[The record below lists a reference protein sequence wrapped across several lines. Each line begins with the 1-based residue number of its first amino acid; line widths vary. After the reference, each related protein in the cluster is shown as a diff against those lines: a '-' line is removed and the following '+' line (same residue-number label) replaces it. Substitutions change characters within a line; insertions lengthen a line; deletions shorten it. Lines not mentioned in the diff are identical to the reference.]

1 MIEIIKSGTT
11 IDFVSKMKHVA
22 IFSIV
27 IMFIAIYGI
36 MNNMKYGVDFRGG
49 VEVQVQFDKQTSMD
63 DIRDSLDKSGFKG
76 AVVQTI
82 GEVSENNVL
91 IKVQADETQL
101 NQVSENI
108 KKSLMESFSGTT
120 VEVEKIDIVG
130 PKAGAELRMSA
141 IKAMLWAI
149 LAIMVYV
156 AIRFDFKFAPG
167 VIISLVHDVVIVAGL
182 VAFSPFEFTLSTVA
196 ALLAIIGYSV
206 NDTVVVYD
214 RIREAE
220 EKDPTLSLAH
230 NINLAINDTLSRTIL
245 TSVGVFFVSITMF
258 LTGDG
263 DLKNFFFTL
272 IVGVAFGTYSSIF
285 VAAASTIAFDRF
297 FKKEVKKSENN
308 PVHV

>member
-11 IDFVSKMKHVA
+11 IDFVSKMKHVS

-91 IKVQADETQL
+91 IKVQADETEL
-101 NQVSENI
+101 NLVSENI

-167 VIISLVHDVVIVAGL
+167 VIISLIHDVVIVAGL

-214 RIREAE
+214 RIRETE

-245 TSVGVFFVSITMF
+245 TSVGVFLVSITMF
-258 LTGDG
+258 ITGDG

-285 VAAASTIAFDRF
+285 VAAASTLAFERF

>member
-11 IDFVSKMKHVA
+11 IDFVSKMKHVS

-63 DIRDSLDKSGFKG
+63 DIRDSLEKSGFKG

-91 IKVQADETQL
+91 IKVQADETEL

-167 VIISLVHDVVIVAGL
+167 VIISLIHDVVIVAGL

-285 VAAASTIAFDRF
+285 VAAASTLAFDRF

>member
-11 IDFVSKMKHVA
+11 IDFVSKMKHVS

-36 MNNMKYGVDFRGG
+36 VNNMKYGVDFRGG

-91 IKVQADETQL
+91 IKVQADETEL
-101 NQVSENI
+101 NLVSENI

-149 LAIMVYV
+149 LAIMAYV

-167 VIISLVHDVVIVAGL
+167 VIISLIHDVVIVAGL

-245 TSVGVFFVSITMF
+245 TSVGVFLVSITMF

-285 VAAASTIAFDRF
+285 VAAASTLAFERF

>member
-11 IDFVSKMKHVA
+11 IDFVSKMKHVS

-36 MNNMKYGVDFRGG
+36 VNNMKYGVDFRGG

-91 IKVQADETQL
+91 IKVQADETEL
-101 NQVSENI
+101 NLVSENI

-167 VIISLVHDVVIVAGL
+167 VIISLIHDVVIVAGL

-245 TSVGVFFVSITMF
+245 TSVGVFLVSITMF
-258 LTGDG
+258 ITGDG

-285 VAAASTIAFDRF
+285 VAAASTLFVERF
-297 FKKEVKKSENN
+297 FKKEVKKSDNN